1 MSTVITPP
9 SPEKPLPILPEARNN
24 ASSPAERSDPVA
36 AETIAPAP
44 RRATELLALLGLG
57 LWAAAV
63 RLFALAQPQ
72 RMVWGDEPF
81 YLWLGRNWL
90 SGQGYSFTGYSDVH
104 HTPMY
109 PLLSGLFYL
118 LTRNLV
124 IGQAQAMQLA
134 SDICYVVFGILLVI
148 PIYLLTKEMY
158 GRRAALVSASL
169 VAVYP
174 AISTAPLFWGTLTEP
189 PYYFFVYTGLF
200 LVLLAMRREN
210 GVSASFGRGWWA
222 FLLGGMF
229 FGMAYLTRPE
239 AIAYVAIGAA
249 VIALVRLFEKRL
261 LKRTTWIS
269 LIIYL
274 IGFLLFFLPYV
285 YYVYQ
290 ETGSWMVSEKAGVTF
305 VTCIG
310 LSESN
315 TVAFD
320 QATWGLDSTGLEVFF
335 FSRESYH
342 VNMLD
347 VIRAYPS
354 EFLQLVVRNVRRFVS
369 GLLSLQLFSYYLLP
383 LMGVAFFRTAWDKRR
398 AKGELLLLAS
408 LTPVLVFLLFF
419 IQDRYIATM
428 LPTLAI
434 WLGLGAYELGV
445 WLCDTLSNLLG
456 ERELARFWRRLFT
469 ALPTIA
475 LVLFL
480 AVLQPRVI
488 AQYTSTG
495 SFRLEHKTIGLW
507 LKENI
512 PSDSVVMARYPAI
525 AFYADSRWEPTPN
538 ATVPEVLK
546 YAQASR
552 VDYFVLD
559 ELEVMD
565 LRPQFL
571 PLLRGENLPA
581 ELQLVHV
588 EDSPSGKLIVFRLR

>member
-1 MSTVITPP
+1 MSTLTTPP
-9 SPEKPLPILPEARNN
+9 SHEKPLLTLPEERND
-24 ASSPAERSDPVA
+24 ASSPAERSDSIA
-36 AETIAPAP
+36 AGTIAPAP
-44 RRATELLALLGLG
+44 RRAPELLALLGLG

-124 IGQAQAMQLA
+124 IGQAKAMELA
-134 SDICYVVFGILLVI
+134 SDLCYVVFGILLVV

-158 GRRAALVSASL
+158 GRRAASVSASL
-169 VAVYP
+169 MAVYP

-189 PYYFFVYTGLF
+189 PYYFFVYAGLF

-210 GVSASFGRGWWA
+210 GASASFERGWWA

-239 AIAYVAIGAA
+239 AIAYVALGGAA
-249 VIALVRLFEKRL
+249 IALVRLFEKRL
-261 LKRTTWIS
+261 LKRTTWIG

-285 YYVYQ
+285 YYVHQ

-310 LSESN
+310 LSESD

-369 GLLSLQLFSYYLLP
+369 GLLSLELFSYYLLP

-408 LTPVLVFLLFF
+408 LAPVLVFLLFF

-428 LPTLAI
+428 LPTLVI
-434 WLGLGAYELGV
+434 WLGFGAYELGV
-445 WLCDTLSNLLG
+445 WLCGTASNLLG
-456 ERELARFWRRLFT
+456 QRELARFWRGLFT
-469 ALPTIA
+469 ALPTVA

-495 SFRLEHKTIGLW
+495 SFRLEHKTVGLW

-538 ATVPEVLK
+538 ASVPEVLK

-559 ELEVMD
+559 ELEVMN

-588 EDSPSGKLIVFRLR
+588 EDSPSGKLVVFRLR

>member
-1 MSTVITPP
+1 MRSNMTATARPRRPP
-9 SPEKPLPILPEARNN
+9 LSFLTTYNEA
-24 ASSPAERSDPVA
+24 SEPAERSERVA
-36 AETIAPAP
+36 AEVVTPAP
-44 RRATELLALLGLG
+44 SRIPQLLTWLGLG

-63 RLFALAQPQ
+63 RFFALAQPQ
-72 RMVWGDEPF
+72 RLVWGDEPF

-90 SGQGYSFTGYSDVH
+90 TGQGYSFTGYADVH

-124 IGQAQAMQLA
+124 AGEANAMELA
-134 SDICYVVFGILLVI
+134 SDICYMLFGILLLI

-158 GRRAALVSASL
+158 GRRAAVASAAL

-189 PYYFFVYTGLF
+189 PYYFFVYSGL
-200 LVLLAMRREN
+200 LMVLLALRSGEALPSVGRR
-210 GVSASFGRGWWA
+210 WWA
-222 FLLGGMF
+222 FLLAGMF

-239 AIAYVAIGAA
+239 AVAYVAVGAA

-261 LKRTTWIS
+261 WQRATWVG
-269 LIIYL
+269 LILYL
-274 IGFLLFFLPYV
+274 TGFLLFFFPYV
-285 YYVYQ
+285 YYVYR

-354 EFLQLVVRNVRRFVS
+354 EFVQLVVRNVRRFIS
-369 GLLSLQLFSYYLLP
+369 GLLSLELFGYYLLP
-383 LMGVAFFRTAWDKRR
+383 FMALAFFRRVWDKRR

-419 IQDRYIATM
+419 IQDRYIATL
-428 LPTLAI
+428 LPTVVI
-434 WLGLGAYELGV
+434 WLGLGAYELGA
-445 WLCDTLSNLLG
+445 WLCETAANLLHPRDLG
-456 ERELARFWRRLFT
+456 RTWRGVLT
-469 ALPTIA
+469 ALPTML
-475 LVLFL
+475 LVLYL
-480 AVLQPRVI
+480 VLLQPRVI
-488 AQYTSTG
+488 QQYTATG
-495 SFRLEHKTIGLW
+495 SFRPEHKSAGLW
-507 LKENI
+507 LKDHI
-512 PSDSVVMARYPAI
+512 PPDSVIMARYPAI
-525 AFYADSRWEPTPN
+525 AFYADARWEATPN
-538 ATVPEVLK
+538 ASVAQVLR
-546 YAQASR
+546 YAEANR
-552 VDYFVLD
+552 VNYFVLD
-559 ELEVMD
+559 ELEAKD

-571 PLLRGENLPA
+571 PLLRGENLPP
-581 ELQLVHV
+581 ELKLVHV
-588 EDSPSGKLIVFRLR
+588 YDSVRGKLVIFELR